1 MDVCGTDIVP
11 YSNPHAH
18 LSSQKFWTYTGYAR
32 NIHLSDGQYYVTVQ
46 AINNVVHGGSL
57 VTTVCKSIPL
67 TVDTTP
73 PLFKGLTD
81 IIFDEDFNLM
91 AIYFGAEDKLSKIAR
106 IDFGLGKTKHDVE
119 VRGYSRFAYMQT
131 DNPYI
136 VIKDLNITDGEPAWI
151 RLRAVNN
158 GNDSVLLHND

>member
-1 MDVCGTDIVP
+1 
-11 YSNPHAH
+11 
-18 LSSQKFWTYTGYAR
+18 
-32 NIHLSDGQYYVTVQ
+32 
-46 AINNVVHGGSL
+46 
-57 VTTVCKSIPL
+57 
-67 TVDTTP
+67 
-73 PLFKGLTD
+73 
-81 IIFDEDFNLM
+81 M

-119 VRGYSRFAYMQT
+119 VRAYSRFAYMQT